1 MKKYIV
7 PTIKI
12 EKVEL
17 TEMIAASLSPTFK
30 PDNNLPTPGT
40 GQAPAPGTE
49 GDAKRYDAWEQ
60 WED

>member
-17 TEMIAASLSPTFK
+17 TEMIAASPTFTSK
-30 PDNNLPTPGT
+30 DDLPTLGT
-40 GQAPAPGTE
+40 GEAPSTGAE
-49 GDAKRYDAWEQ
+49 GDAKRFDAWEQ
-60 WED
+60 WEE

>member
-17 TEMIAASLSPTFK
+17 TEMIATSATFNPGNGHPT
-30 PDNNLPTPGT
+30 LGT
-40 GQAPAPGTE
+40 GEAPAPGTE
-49 GDAKRYDAWEQ
+49 GDAKRFDVWEQ
-60 WED
+60 WEE

>member
-17 TEMIAASLSPTFK
+17 TEMIATSAKFNSV
-30 PDNNLPTPGT
+30 DGLPTLGT
-40 GQAPAPGTE
+40 GEAPAPGAE
-49 GDAKRYDAWEQ
+49 GDAKKFDAWEQ
-60 WED
+60 WEE